1 MSRKVD
7 KSSLLDKMMNILKG
21 YNFGGKK

>member
-21 YNFGGKK
+21 YNFGEKK